1 MIKRVVFTMLLIVA
15 AGFVYAAELVV
26 LTDGQSFLG
35 TIERMDL
42 AAVHMAT
49 ETGEQ
54 RSFAYEDVL
63 SIRRLG
69 SNQDL
74 VGVSWS
80 TVDYDTIHYSAGI
93 NENFKYVPP
102 RYTYR
107 GISYNM
113 ETSFGMG
120 SQLYEFFLMLR
131 EHHPDMGKEVISLI
145 ENLEDK
151 LIMQQRRFTVGT
163 LMNLVGVGMLLLPI
177 NFDDPAATPLAGKI
191 VAISGF
197 GVELVG
203 LGVMISS
210 LFVDVRDDL
219 ELIAESYNNWLVAR
233 NN

>member
-1 MIKRVVFTMLLIVA
+1 MIRRVCFVVLFLAL
-15 AGFVYAAELVV
+15 AGVLWAAELVV
-26 LTDGQSFLG
+26 LTDGQSFVG

-42 AAVHMAT
+42 MAVHMAT
-49 ETGEQ
+49 EAGEQ

-63 SIRRLG
+63 SIRKLG
-69 SNQDL
+69 SSQDL

-107 GISYNM
+107 GTSYNM

-131 EHHPDMGKEVISLI
+131 EHHPDMDPQVLALI
-145 ENLEDK
+145 ENLESK
-151 LIMQQRRFTVGT
+151 MVKQQRRFTVGT

-197 GVELVG
+197 GVELAG

-210 LFVDVRDDL
+210 LFVDVQDDL
-219 ELIAESYNNWLVAR
+219 EIIAESYNTWLAAR
-233 NN
+233 K